1 MTEYKLT
8 TPIKEGDVRKLRI
21 GDVVYVTGVIY
32 TARDEA
38 HQRLMEYAEKGEK
51 PPVNLDGAVIYHVGP
66 IVRKKDGGWEVVA
79 AGPTTSTRMNKI
91 TPKVLEKYPI
101 RMIIGKGGMSRE
113 VAEAMRKHGVV
124 YCHYTGGA
132 AVLAAK
138 NIKRVLG
145 VEWLDLGIPEAL
157 WIFEVENFGPLTV
170 TMDANGNSIYENL
183 SQQQRRN
190 LEKLIS
196 QI

>member
-8 TPIKEGDVRKLRI
+8 TPVKEGDVRKLRI

-145 VEWLDLGIPEAL
+145 VEWLDLGMPEAM

-170 TMDANGNSIYENL
+170 TMDANGNSMYEKL

>member
-1 MTEYKLT
+1 
-8 TPIKEGDVRKLRI
+8 
-21 GDVVYVTGVIY
+21 
-32 TARDEA
+32 
-38 HQRLMEYAEKGEK
+38 
-51 PPVNLDGAVIYHVGP
+51 
-66 IVRKKDGGWEVVA
+66 
-79 AGPTTSTRMNKI
+79 
-91 TPKVLEKYPI
+91 
-101 RMIIGKGGMSRE
+101 MSRE

>member
-145 VEWLDLGIPEAL
+145 VEWLDLGMPEAM

-170 TMDANGNSIYENL
+170 TMDANGNSMYEKL